1 MKSKNSFFDCL
12 INDEEAIEI
21 IHSFQDCP
29 SLERIHFSRNK
40 LGDLA
45 VKELA
50 NELRQNNYLTH
61 I

>member
-1 MKSKNSFFDCL
+1 MKSKNSFFNCK
-12 INDEEAIEI
+12 IKEEAAIEI
-21 IHSFQDCP
+21 IHSFRDCP
-29 SLERIHFSRNK
+29 SLEKIRFTLNK

-45 VKELA
+45 AKELA